1 MPTPPAIVVGN
12 WKSMHQNSADA
23 IDLAEAVAEG
33 AASARDVKLVVCPP
47 SVLLDAVQRAVA
59 DSGVAVGAQNMHH
72 DDSGEVTG
80 EIALPLLADLCKY
93 VIIGHSDRRRSFGEE
108 NAYAGHKVVNALK
121 RGLRPILCVGETQ
134 AGPNRS
140 ETAQAITRQLQ
151 DALPSDVQQLDATG
165 LVVAYEP
172 LWASDA
178 GNAPNASDIT
188 NAVGIIK
195 REITEI
201 LGNETAITIP
211 VLYGGNV
218 TADNVAQ
225 FAKMEGINGVLVGR
239 ASLDPTAFLSIADAF
254 SSERIYERAHE
265 QNFQNFVW
273 AFLEKAVKPATF
285 EIDQAIG
292 NIKKTSSPNDPAYQP
307 MLEGLDIIKREL
319 DKLKE
324 WEKGEFFG
332 RPGESIDD
340 RSRDSYEVLGNI
352 IDDSSHPRSTVTEV
366 IARGYRGA
374 GGQVLIKAKVRTTR

>member
-23 IDLAEAVAEG
+23 IDLAKALAER

-47 SVLLDAVQRAVA
+47 SVLLEAVQRAVA
-59 DSGVAVGAQNMHH
+59 GSNVAVGAQNMHH
-72 DDSGEVTG
+72 DDGGEVTG
-80 EIALPLLADLCKY
+80 EIAPPLLAGLCEY
-93 VIIGHSDRRRSFGEE
+93 VIIGHSDRRSKFGEE
-108 NAYAGHKVVNALK
+108 NEFAGYKVANALRHK
-121 RGLRPILCVGETQ
+121 LRPILCVGETQ
-134 AGPNRS
+134 AERDRS
-140 ETAQAITRQLQ
+140 ETAQAIAQQLGTALPQAVQEQ
-151 DALPSDVQQLDATG
+151 DATR

-178 GNAPNASDIT
+178 GSAPNASDIT

-195 REITEI
+195 HQITEI
-201 LGNETAITIP
+201 LGNEITTEIP
-211 VLYGGNV
+211 VLYGGSV
-218 TADNVAQ
+218 TTDNAAQ

-254 SSERIYERAHE
+254 SSGE
-265 QNFQNFVW
+265 QKFQDFVG
-273 AFLEKAVKPATF
+273 AFLEKAVKPATVS
-285 EIDQAIG
+285 IDQAFG
-292 NIKKTSSPNDPAYQP
+292 NIRRDYFPNDAAYQSV
-307 MLEGLDIIKREL
+307 LEGLRTIKDEL

-340 RSRDSYEVLGNI
+340 RSRDSYELLGNI

-366 IARGYRGA
+366 IARGYRSA
-374 GGQVLIKAKVRTTR
+374 DGQVFMKAKVRSTR